1 MVSFNRQTPPQNLWT
16 LIFSLIVV
24 FIHWQNSLICIS
36 CIFDILVLLS
46 NLTTFVFH
54 NKYLLHKRFFF
65 LFFIYSNIF
74 FDNCLPK
81 AISLFIWLQKRPPRV
96 LYKKNCFWKFC
107 QIHSNLFGICCL
119 NLYCSFRHVTL
130 LNERLRKRRF

>member
-1 MVSFNRQTPPQNLWT
+1 MVSFTRQTPPQNLWI

-54 NKYLLHKRFFF
+54 NKYLLHKRFFSCF
-65 LFFIYSNIF
+65 LSTQTSFLIIV
-74 FDNCLPK
+74 CL
-81 AISLFIWLQKRPPRV
+81 SLFIWLQKRPPRV